1 MAYSGSCISTSKHLF
16 LRLIARMLIVYQQN
30 YYFHG
35 WVTHQHDRIMSF
47 IS

>member
-16 LRLIARMLIVYQQN
+16 VRFIIRTLIVYQQN

-35 WVTHQHDRIMSF
+35 RVTHQLR
-47 IS
+47 